1 MSEDNNQLLERVI
14 DHVFENYDTD
24 NCSDELLERIV
35 DAVMEK
41 MVKEDEVA
49 DFDNALMRLGND
61 ISEWSRDK
69 MPIWKL
75 NPNQSFDL
83 DDFGWWMSGGVS
95 VASTIS
101 MMIPGIGVVKGAS

>member
-49 DFDNALMRLGND
+49 DRQAERDRRERERRGHEIDQKNAELKRH
-61 ISEWSRDK
+61 RDASKRIKQRWLAK
-69 MPIWKL
+69 MGSKNKL
-75 NPNQSFDL
+75 
-83 DDFGWWMSGGVS
+83 
-95 VASTIS
+95 
-101 MMIPGIGVVKGAS
+101 